1 MGEPTLRCVRAERQ
15 PWYAPELTKTQ
26 IPPGRLALA
35 IALFFGS
42 GLVTVAVVLIFLF
55 SSFASLLRVDAP
67 GTGNIRLEKGRYTV
81 YWESAAMRAEGARAP
96 AVQVRIDAKDDG
108 PSVKLEPMGDLVTR
122 YSTLETAGASMADFS
137 IERAG
142 DYDVSVTAPATK
154 QAAPGRISL
163 GRHVGIAGVLMIVLP
178 MLLLDV
184 VAMIAAIVVLL
195 KSPKPPAT
203 PASPQSSA

>member
-1 MGEPTLRCVRAERQ
+1 
-15 PWYAPELTKTQ
+15 
-26 IPPGRLALA
+26 
-35 IALFFGS
+35 
-42 GLVTVAVVLIFLF
+42 
-55 SSFASLLRVDAP
+55 
-67 GTGNIRLEKGRYTV
+67 
-81 YWESAAMRAEGARAP
+81 
-96 AVQVRIDAKDDG
+96 
-108 PSVKLEPMGDLVTR
+108 
-122 YSTLETAGASMADFS
+122 MADFS